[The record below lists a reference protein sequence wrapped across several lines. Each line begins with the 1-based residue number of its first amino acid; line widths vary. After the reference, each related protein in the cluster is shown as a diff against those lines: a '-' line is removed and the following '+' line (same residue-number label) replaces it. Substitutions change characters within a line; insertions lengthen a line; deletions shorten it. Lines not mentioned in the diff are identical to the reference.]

1 MKCKMLQPGVYKADK
16 DGWDGYE
23 LTVDIKETEKSLI
36 LKIIDYKFRY
46 SPAQIDMLFK
56 TDFDHMSYEEQQ
68 NIKNGKYRAVIKK
81 QGGGHALRLWGDNSF
96 TLYPYQS
103 GIPFYFVKQ

>member
-1 MKCKMLQPGVYKADK
+1 MLQMLQSGVYKADK

-46 SPAQIDMLFK
+46 SPVQIDTLFK
-56 TDFDHMSYEEQQ
+56 TDFDRMSYEEQQ

-103 GIPFYFVKQ
+103 GVPFYFVKQ

>member
-1 MKCKMLQPGVYKADK
+1 MLQHGIYKADK

-23 LTVDIKETEKSLI
+23 LTFDIKETEKSLI

-56 TDFDHMSYEEQQ
+56 TDFDHMCYEEQQ
-68 NIKNGKYRAVIKK
+68 SIKNGKYRAVIKK
-81 QGGGHALRLWGDNSF
+81 QGGGHALRLQGDNSF

>member
-1 MKCKMLQPGVYKADK
+1 MSIIMMMTENCRQRRENKMLQPGAYKADK

-81 QGGGHALRLWGDNSF
+81 TRWRSRFEVMG
-96 TLYPYQS
+96 
-103 GIPFYFVKQ
+103 

>member
-1 MKCKMLQPGVYKADK
+1 MTMNGIGLDRKFTHRVLYK
-16 DGWDGYE
+16 
-23 LTVDIKETEKSLI
+23 I
-36 LKIIDYKFRY
+36 RY

-96 TLYPYQS
+96 TVYPYQS